1 MISPKKKVI
10 RLLFLVFIGSSVSEV
25 FSERHGFFIDWVL
38 NGFFHARAVKPLVDT
53 LSILHNVPA
62 LFLLKLAHFCGN
74 C

>member
-1 MISPKKKVI
+1 
-10 RLLFLVFIGSSVSEV
+10 
-25 FSERHGFFIDWVL
+25 
-38 NGFFHARAVKPLVDT
+38 LVDT